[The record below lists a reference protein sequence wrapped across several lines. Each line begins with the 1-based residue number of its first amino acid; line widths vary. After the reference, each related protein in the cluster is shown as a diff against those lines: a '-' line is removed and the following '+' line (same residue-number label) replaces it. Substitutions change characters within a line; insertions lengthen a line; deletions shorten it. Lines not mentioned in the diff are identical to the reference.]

1 MIAIISSYVASYVIY
16 NEGLGWLN
24 KMPKKHKIE
33 ALKIY
38 MEKDRLARDLESS
51 IEGSSLKDKEDI
63 KAIIGL
69 SAARNLTLLE
79 TKKKLLKL
87 KKKALREI

>member
-1 MIAIISSYVASYVIY
+1 
-16 NEGLGWLN
+16 
-24 KMPKKHKIE
+24 MPKKHWAE

-69 SAARNLTLLE
+69 SVRNLTLLE
-79 TKKKLLKL
+79 LQKKTSL
-87 KKKALREI
+87 KKAFREI